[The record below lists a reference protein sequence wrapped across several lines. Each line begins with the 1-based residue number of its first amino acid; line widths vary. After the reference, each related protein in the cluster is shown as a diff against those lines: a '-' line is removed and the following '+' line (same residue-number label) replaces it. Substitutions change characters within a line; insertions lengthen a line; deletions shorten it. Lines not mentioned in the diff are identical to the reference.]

1 MTRRDLTHRF
11 GCAAAAAALLPP
23 EVAFA
28 QRALGGLSS
37 NELPKEMVWLNANEN
52 PAGPAPAAIAAM
64 TKALPTAG
72 RYHYPEFRDF
82 YAELART
89 EGLEGGAKQILV
101 GAGSSEVL
109 HNAVDAFTS
118 ATLPLIVMSPTY
130 ELPAAVAQGHGRQVI
145 NVPVTAGGYYAD
157 VRKLAAEADKA
168 GGGLI
173 YICNPN
179 NPTSAVTPK
188 QDIEW
193 LVNNLPNGNTVALID
208 EAYFHFVDGGPQITG
223 ASAMPFVREGK
234 KNVIVAKTFSKIY
247 GMAGLRCGYAC
258 AKPELIARMTP
269 FQNNVIST
277 VTVQGVLA
285 AIADK
290 SLVPE
295 RKAKLIRTR
304 ASLCAWLKS
313 KGFEYVEPQANFLMI
328 DVKRDVREVGNAMA
342 RGGVAVGR
350 PFPPLHQLL
359 RVTIGTDQDMAKF
372 REVFAQVMKSA

>member
-11 GCAAAAAALLPP
+11 GFAAVSAALLPP
-23 EVAFA
+23 EMAFA
-28 QRALGGLSS
+28 QRALGSLSS
-37 NELPKEMVWLNANEN
+37 AELPKDMVWLNANEN
-52 PAGPAPAAIAAM
+52 PAGPAPSAIAAM

-89 EGLEGGAKQILV
+89 EGLERANQILV

-118 ATLPLIVMSPTY
+118 PTLPLIVMSPTY
-130 ELPAAVAQGHGRQVI
+130 ELPAAVAQGHGRRVI
-145 NVPVTAGGYYAD
+145 NVPVTADGYYAD
-157 VRKLAAEADKA
+157 VRKLAAEAEKA

-179 NPTSAVTPK
+179 NPTSAVTPA

-193 LVNNLPNGNTVALID
+193 LVNNLPSTNTVALID
-208 EAYFHFVDGGPQITG
+208 EAYFHFVDGPQATS
-223 ASAMPFVREGK
+223 ASAMKFVREGR

-258 AKPELIARMTP
+258 AKPDLISRMIP

-285 AIADK
+285 ALADK
-290 SLVPE
+290 ALVPE

-304 ASLCAWLKS
+304 TALCAWLKD
-313 KGFEYVEPQANFLMI
+313 KGFQYVDPQANFIMI
-328 DVKRDVREVGNAMA
+328 EVKRNVREIGTAMA

-350 PFPPLHQLL
+350 PFPPLNQLL

-372 REVFAQVMKSA
+372 REVFHQVMSA